1 MRNNEPNTT
10 GSCPAPFGVR
20 LDAATLAR
28 LDAYA
33 ERIDKKRGGAA
44 ARVIAAGLD
53 VLEGLPVNVP
63 VCHDDDRRADA
74 EHIARCVVEEI
85 LATMEAAAWARLAVS
100 GAAEWAKSV
109 RPSGDDAARR
119 EVDDAR

>member
-1 MRNNEPNTT
+1 MRADESNTA
-10 GSCPAPFGVR
+10 GPGPAPFGVR

-44 ARVIAAGLD
+44 ARVIAAGLN

-63 VCHDDDRRADA
+63 VCYDDDRRVDA
-74 EHIARCVVEEI
+74 EGIARRVVEEM
-85 LATMEAAAWARLAVS
+85 LAIMDASA
-100 GAAEWAKSV
+100 WAKSV
-109 RPSGDDAARR
+109 RASSDDADGQ
-119 EVDDAR
+119 ENDDAR